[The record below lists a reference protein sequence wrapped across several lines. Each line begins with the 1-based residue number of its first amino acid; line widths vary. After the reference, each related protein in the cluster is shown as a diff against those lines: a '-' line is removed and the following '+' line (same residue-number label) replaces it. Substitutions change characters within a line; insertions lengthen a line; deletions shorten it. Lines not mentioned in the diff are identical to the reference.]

1 MRPAELAREL
11 GISGKSLRGWLRRTY
26 PRPPSAHGTD
36 WHLTDEQIGAAREEW
51 GGGRSSVPR
60 STAPKPVRGA
70 STTVRADSDEAYVL
84 DLCDEILG
92 ETSHRQHRFSWLLG
106 DPGKSGRR
114 VELPVDAYYPEH
126 QLVIEY
132 RERQH
137 FESTPHF
144 DKPDV
149 MTVSGVHRGEQ
160 RRIYDERR
168 EREIPR
174 HGLRLVVIT
183 PFELDHDSRGRLR
196 RNRVSDL
203 RCLRGL
209 LDA

>member
-1 MRPAELAREL
+1 MVGERHE
-11 GISGKSLRGWLRRTY
+11 T
-26 PRPPSAHGTD
+26 
-36 WHLTDEQIGAAREEW
+36 
-51 GGGRSSVPR
+51 
-60 STAPKPVRGA
+60 RGA
-70 STTVRADSDEAYVL
+70 GASQ
-84 DLCDEILG
+84 
-92 ETSHRQHRFSWLLG
+92 RQHRFPWLLS

-114 VELPVDAYYPEH
+114 VALPVDAYYPEH

-168 EREIPR
+168 ERQIPG
-174 HGLRLVVIT
+174 HGLRLVIVT

-196 RNRVSDL
+196 RNRDHDL
-203 RCLRGL
+203 RSLRTL